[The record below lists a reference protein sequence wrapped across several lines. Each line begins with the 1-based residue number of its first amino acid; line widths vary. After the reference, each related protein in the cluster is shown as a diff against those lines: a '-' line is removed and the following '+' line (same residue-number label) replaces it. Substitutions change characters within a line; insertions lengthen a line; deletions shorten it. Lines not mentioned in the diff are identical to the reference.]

1 MLHDWWFF
9 SRNGPT
15 AFYTDSTMNVFA
27 QQPIV
32 LVDTGDVVSYH
43 RFHLLA
49 GEHVE
54 CSTVCELTVPQ
65 VFPRI
70 PYQHKGV
77 DHYLQD
83 VRQQSYQLSAPAVS
97 HRVCG
102 LRSRLTTAGFHA
114 RRQEGFALS
123 HFFPRSVGFAPTD
136 SWASGAFTIA
146 PSMLCH
152 DHAMPSM
159 SSYSTKPK
167 RHIDKNTPR
176 HFHSRKYLWTELAL
190 PYSLGNAFH
199 WQPVRRTYTIPS
211 NTFLGSIGL
220 RPPPGLRLYWRPV
233 SRLLAGI
240 SGFTFSHNSS
250 DTVHDFFALMDYNIT
265 LLKLIYKNYL
275 RISS

>member
-1 MLHDWWFF
+1 MLFF
-9 SRNGPT
+9 QNGLT
-15 AFYTDSTMNVFA
+15 IFGIGSTMNEFS

-32 LVDTGDVVSYH
+32 LHDTQDFVFLH
-43 RFHLLA
+43 RFPHHA
-49 GEHVE
+49 VEHGE
-54 CSTVCELTVPQ
+54 CNTVYELPVQ
-65 VFPRI
+65 RVFPRI

-77 DHYLQD
+77 DHLQD
-83 VRQQSYQLSAPAVS
+83 VRQQPYQLSVPAVS
-97 HRVCG
+97 SRVCG
-102 LRSRLTTAGFHA
+102 LRSRLLTAGFHA

-152 DHAMPSM
+152 DHAMLSM
-159 SSYSTKPK
+159 SSYSAKPK
-167 RHIDKNTPR
+167 RHIDKNTLW

-190 PYSLGNAFH
+190 PYSLSNAFH

-233 SRLLAGI
+233 SRLLSGI
-240 SGFTFSHNSS
+240 SGLTFSHNSL
-250 DTVHDFFALMDYNIT
+250 DTVHDFFALMDFNII
-265 LLKLIYKNYL
+265 LLKLINKNYL